1 MFFKKLEYLVK
12 YVKKCFL
19 KKLSV
24 WPAFIKVVVWVV
36 NYQKGK
42 CICKVLWK
50 YFLFFYFIKLS
61 KQFFFFIRTFKV
73 SKKIIFFSQILTNNN
88 LSLKIYC
95 ENIVIAFLNF
105 NFSFFI
111 LFFPYFFTFFSSIF
125 PFFFFFS
132 PLFFLLH
139 TRTVLI
145 IFCFLFHF
153 FPLFPYPDTPE
164 HSTFFFFFLFSFF
177 PFFPYHFFLQNVP
190 LSFFLFLFPFFF
202 HSFPFFPITSRTFPL
217 FFFFFPTTSSRKFQ
231 LQ

>member
-1 MFFKKLEYLVK
+1 MYQTDSEYLVK
-12 YVKKCFL
+12 SVKKCFL

-24 WPAFIKVVVWVV
+24 WPALIKVVVWVV
-36 NYQKGK
+36 NYQKGQ
-42 CICKVLWK
+42 CIYKVLWK

-61 KQFFFFIRTFKV
+61 KQFFFKRTFKV

-132 PLFFLLH
+132 PIFFS
-139 TRTVLI
+139 
-145 IFCFLFHF
+145 
-153 FPLFPYPDTPE
+153 
-164 HSTFFFFFLFSFF
+164 STHV
-177 PFFPYHFFLQNVP
+177 PF
-190 LSFFLFLFPFFF
+190 
-202 HSFPFFPITSRTFPL
+202 
-217 FFFFFPTTSSRKFQ
+217 
-231 LQ
+231 